1 MSTKLLVLVTKGL
14 NEDYIAS
21 LLGDIQQ
28 SLSRLGLADV
38 TLSDSGSW
46 FRERFQ
52 QTGDWDSWVWETVN
66 GIDYISR
73 KYNFDGFVVTSD
85 QLGKANAGIVS
96 LALQNK
102 RAVLAYDE
110 DRPLRKVTELHA
122 DDPTNWTEGWSFD
135 AEHIEV

>member
-1 MSTKLLVLVTKGL
+1 MSTKLLVLVTKGI
-14 NEDYIAS
+14 NEDYITS

-66 GIDYISR
+66 GIDYITR
-73 KYNFDGFVVTSD
+73 KPNFDGFVVTTD

-110 DRPLRKVTELHA
+110 DRPLRKVTELHV
-122 DDPTNWTEGWSFD
+122 DDPTNWTEGWSYD
-135 AEHIEV
+135 AERIEV